1 MVFYPDNGPRRD
13 LALQLQND
21 ITVFQLNVQQARA
34 DLDKADEKMIP
45 LINKVLQKQGLQTYD
60 QLRDKL
66 MATLT
71 PEQKQLYD
79 AVSRRVNAFSV
90 S

>member
-1 MVFYPDNGPRRD
+1 MVFYPDNVPRRD
-13 LALQLQND
+13 RALQLQND